1 MMAFGFLR
9 SCNESSDVNSSVLY
23 NRRVERLLPHT
34 VNIVEHRLGE
44 RQVFP
49 LV

>member
-1 MMAFGFLR
+1 MAFSFLR
-9 SCNESSDVNSSVLY
+9 PCDKSSDVSSSVLY

-34 VNIVEHRLGE
+34 VNAVEHRLSE
-44 RQVFP
+44 HQVIP